1 MAVTSHSQPLRRL
14 IRSKHALALPVTF
27 LILLVST
34 LGIISV
40 TYYLSIER
48 INTQGQALKA
58 SVAQQNFLSLD
69 EVILSTLWQPGS
81 SATFDLTNS
90 GGLANIEPT
99 GNNLAI
105 AINDS
110 LGIGENIFNSSLGE
124 VTYQLP
130 SLGSLATGPYLK
142 GDSQTI
148 TNQTGSSLS
157 RLYIANSNQGPE
169 IQLSYRPQVSY
180 VTSGIENGKSVNDIR
195 IYIINLNS
203 SEPISW
209 QGELPLIISCTSTQV
224 TTKTYDVSYQPENL
238 AITAQLD
245 GINGSVSVPLSST
258 SNGAIIHIETV
269 ISNVSIERWIR

>member
-1 MAVTSHSQPLRRL
+1 
-14 IRSKHALALPVTF
+14 LPVTF

-69 EVILSTLWQPGS
+69 KVILSTLWQPGS

-90 GGLANIEPT
+90 GGLANIDPAS
-99 GNNLAI
+99 NNLAI
-105 AINDS
+105 DINDN
-110 LGIGENIFNSSLGE
+110 LGIGENIFNSYLGE

-130 SLGSLATGPYLK
+130 GLGSLATGPYLK

-180 VTSGIENGKSVNDIR
+180 AHSGIENGKSVNDIR

-203 SEPISW
+203 SAPLSW

-238 AITAQLD
+238 AIIAQLN